1 MIVVA
6 IEIQHKSSYVTVT
19 LTQKARE
26 LKMKTRESKKKRQN
40 QIGKKEPE
48 IIDPA
53 FFFCRIRL

>member
-26 LKMKTRESKKKRQN
+26 SKKKRQN
-40 QIGKKEPE
+40 QIGK
-48 IIDPA
+48 
-53 FFFCRIRL
+53 